1 MKILWVC
8 PFFPYPPDTGI
19 RIREYNLISTMSQK
33 HKVTLFSL
41 IQAPEEL
48 QYVDELKAYCSSIIA
63 VLPDSQVPG
72 LIDGRRR
79 APDALWGIVDKSP
92 HRFYGRPSSNV
103 KAHLQEVLKHDKFDV
118 LLVDTLF
125 MSNYLWGLFPL
136 SGITTVLVEH
146 NVETLIQKQQ
156 FAAARPVPQKLRK
169 WLYYRSFIGFERRAC
184 RLYDYIVTVSELDR
198 SRLLAIAPEV
208 GSRRVVVIPN
218 GVDTALGSLP
228 APRVEPDSLIY
239 PGALT
244 YHSNLDAMVYFLRE
258 SWPIIQKQR
267 PQVRL
272 RITGRTDGVDL
283 ARLAL
288 TDQVV
293 MTGYLDDIRSAVA
306 QSWICVVPLRAG
318 GGTRLKILESLA
330 LGTPVVS
337 TSKGAEGLNLIPG
350 RDILVAD
357 EPADFAEAV
366 LNVLQDPVLR
376 ETLSRNGRQAVE
388 AKYDWRIIGQQF
400 DDFVETAVK

>member
-1 MKILWVC
+1 
-8 PFFPYPPDTGI
+8 
-19 RIREYNLISTMSQK
+19 
-33 HKVTLFSL
+33 
-41 IQAPEEL
+41 
-48 QYVDELKAYCSSIIA
+48 
-63 VLPDSQVPG
+63 
-72 LIDGRRR
+72 
-79 APDALWGIVDKSP
+79 
-92 HRFYGRPSSNV
+92 
-103 KAHLQEVLKHDKFDV
+103 
-118 LLVDTLF
+118 
-125 MSNYLWGLFPL
+125 
-136 SGITTVLVEH
+136 
-146 NVETLIQKQQ
+146 
-156 FAAARPVPQKLRK
+156 
-169 WLYYRSFIGFERRAC
+169 
-184 RLYDYIVTVSELDR
+184 
-198 SRLLAIAPEV
+198 
-208 GSRRVVVIPN
+208 
-218 GVDTALGSLP
+218 
-228 APRVEPDSLIY
+228 LIY